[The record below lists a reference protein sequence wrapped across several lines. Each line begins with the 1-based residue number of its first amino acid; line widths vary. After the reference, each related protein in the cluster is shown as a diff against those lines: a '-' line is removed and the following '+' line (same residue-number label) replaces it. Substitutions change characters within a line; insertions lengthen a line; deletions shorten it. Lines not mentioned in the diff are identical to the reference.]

1 MVDVY
6 YYFHPPKEQ
15 VESERIM
22 DDWKTMLEIA
32 NDLHVAK
39 HVIKYHRQ
47 KLAKSDVKIQ
57 DGVTY
62 ISPHGVATIKTFLRV
77 PSYSEDFET
86 TVKKQLDLIQE
97 LLTTGAPPEKNTRS
111 TIEQFKDFLTHAPD
125 SLVIL
130 QELKKQS
137 RGTIE
142 NEFYCALMDYIERKI
157 STQYNFF
164 N

>member
-1 MVDVY
+1 M
-6 YYFHPPKEQ
+6 
-15 VESERIM
+15 
-22 DDWKTMLEIA
+22 T
-32 NDLHVAK
+32 N
-39 HVIKYHRQ
+39 
-47 KLAKSDVKIQ
+47 SDVKIQ

-62 ISPHGVATIKTFLRV
+62 ISPHGVATIKTFLRA

-97 LLTTGAPPEKNTRS
+97 LLTTTRYSPEKNTRS

-130 QELKKQS
+130 QELERQS
-137 RGTIE
+137 KGTIE
-142 NEFYCALMDYIERKI
+142 NEFYFALIDYVERKV
-157 STQYNFF
+157 SAQNLF